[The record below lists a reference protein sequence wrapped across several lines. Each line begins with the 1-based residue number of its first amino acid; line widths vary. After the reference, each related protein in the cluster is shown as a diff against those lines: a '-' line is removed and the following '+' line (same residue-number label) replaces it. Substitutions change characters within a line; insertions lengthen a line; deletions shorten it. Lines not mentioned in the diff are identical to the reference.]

1 MSRSAI
7 KMMFS
12 LKNKFGNYVD
22 RIYHVTLEI
31 KNATY
36 TARSASHLL
45 AILFRSFGFISPDT
59 LSYLAFQSFD
69 FERT

>member
-7 KMMFS
+7 KTMFS

-22 RIYHVTLEI
+22 HIYHVTLEI

-36 TARSASHLL
+36 TARSASHILS
-45 AILFRSFGFISPDT
+45 ILFRSFGFIAPKT
-59 LSYLAFQSFD
+59 LNYLAFQSVD